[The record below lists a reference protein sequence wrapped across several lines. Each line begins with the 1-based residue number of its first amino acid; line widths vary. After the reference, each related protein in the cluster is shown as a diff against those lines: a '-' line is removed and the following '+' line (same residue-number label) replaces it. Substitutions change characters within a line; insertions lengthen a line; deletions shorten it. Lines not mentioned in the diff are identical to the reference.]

1 MKECQQSQCSTGNT
15 VSAAL
20 LAWCLLRA
28 QIQIENNETFLCWLA
43 WLAWQMLRLILGGN
57 LSSAILSGVE
67 GLQLEEL

>member
-20 LAWCLLRA
+20 LAWCLFRA